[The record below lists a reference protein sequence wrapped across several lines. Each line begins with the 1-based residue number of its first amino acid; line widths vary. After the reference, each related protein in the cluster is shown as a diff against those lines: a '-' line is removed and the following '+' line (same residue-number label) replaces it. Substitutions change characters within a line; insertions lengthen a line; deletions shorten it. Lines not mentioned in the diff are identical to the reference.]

1 MRVHHIALRT
11 RRLGALVAFYERVLG
26 LAVVRDSAPRSVWM
40 GLGGD
45 AVLMIEAASEHEPEI
60 PRGSLELVAFAVT
73 PPARAMLREHLVTA
87 GLLEAETEHTLYFR
101 DPDGRRVGVSSYPL

>member
-11 RRLGALVAFYERVLG
+11 RRLGALVAFYGRVLG

-40 GLGGD
+40 GLED
-45 AVLMIEAASEHEPEI
+45 AVLMIEAASDHEPEI

-73 PPARAMLREHLVTA
+73 PPARATLREHLVTE